1 MGIIVVVL
9 AIAAVACGTWALRM
23 RALLARARAER
34 AHALRRR
41 DEAERATRT
50 KSRFVAGLTHE
61 LRTPLTAVIGFSEL
75 LREGRAGPVTAAQRE
90 QLGIVHSSAGHLLSL
105 IDEVLDSA
113 GIEAGHIRL
122 DPEPVRPAVVGA
134 ECVAALSQMARERGV
149 LLELASGDPGT
160 ALLDPARL
168 RQVIINF
175 LSNAIKFTDAGGHVS
190 LALARE
196 RSRLVIAV
204 ADTGIGIAPEDRE
217 RVFDE
222 FVRIGGR
229 DRAGSGL
236 GLALTRQIVRAQGGD
251 VGVRSQLGAG
261 STFTAWLPWVDAATA
276 PAHSEADWQAAVAA
290 LGLSDL
296 AGPDDT
302 PEWPSA
308 PRPRR
313 FRPRRER
320 PAPAPADESSRAP
333 NARAGRP

>member
-9 AIAAVACGTWALRM
+9 AIAAAACGAWALRL

-34 AHALRRR
+34 TQALRRR
-41 DEAERATRT
+41 EEAEQATRS
-50 KSRFVAGLTHE
+50 KSRFIAGLTHE

-75 LREGRAGPVTAAQRE
+75 LRDGRAGPVTSAQRE

-122 DPEPVRPAVVGA
+122 DPQPVRPAAIGA
-134 ECVAALSQMARERGV
+134 ECVAALSQMAAERGIT
-149 LLELASGDPGT
+149 LELATGEASA
-160 ALLDPARL
+160 ALLDPSRL
-168 RQVIINF
+168 RQVIVNF
-175 LSNAIKFTDAGGHVS
+175 LSNAIKFTDAGGQVS
-190 LALARE
+190 LALTRT
-196 RSRLVIAV
+196 RGRLVIAV

-236 GLALTRQIVRAQGGD
+236 GLALTREIVRAQGGD
-251 VGVRSQLGAG
+251 VDVRSQPGVG
-261 STFTAWLPWVDAATA
+261 STFTAWLPWVEADTA
-276 PAHSEADWQAAVAA
+276 PAHSESKWQAAVAA
-290 LGLSDL
+290 LGLTDVEEPGG
-296 AGPDDT
+296 APA
-302 PEWPSA
+302 W
-308 PRPRR
+308 PRPPRQRR

-320 PAPAPADESSRAP
+320 PAPAPADDASPSSS
-333 NARAGRP
+333 ARAGRP